1 MELTPDEAVRMS
13 LLFSEQNRNPQQVLS
28 LVSNNLKTTK
38 GVVGGAHL
46 VIVDSML
53 FGSATKASDGPMVL
67 YVVSNGSDQGYTIVN
82 KDNRL
87 APIVGYS
94 DSGDYNTEARNP
106 AVNIILRN
114 VVAYQAHLL
123 DSLEG
128 LRGDQVYNDLQNK
141 LGITQGP
148 ATRIYDDDGP
158 PDNRPT
164 VPWDRY
170 EVVEEASWQTQ
181 DYVDGPL
188 LETKWGQMDPYN
200 SLLPT
205 NCPVGCTATSAAQIM
220 AYYKY
225 PKYSPIT
232 GQEYLWNS
240 YPTQTYNWAA
250 DLKYNIGNLMIDL
263 GSRNC
268 LNMVYLAITNPFT
281 SEIIYPG
288 SFPGS
293 LNCTN
298 TPRTFE
304 IFGYYGGAHR
314 RYSYEAIVPDI
325 SAKRPVHICGKES
338 LVKGWHTWVLDG
350 ATHYSNWRRT
360 ATKFYYQ
367 GSLVHTIYQ
376 DYIWSA
382 AAYVHHN
389 FGWSGLDN
397 GWYSSGSMYWE
408 FDTDVEI
415 ITGIRP
421 R

>member
-13 LLFSEQNRNPQQVLS
+13 LLFSEQSRNPKQVLS

-38 GVVGGAHL
+38 GFVGDANP

-94 DSGDYNTEARNP
+94 ESGDYNTKERNP
-106 AVNIILRN
+106 ALDIILRN

-123 DSLEG
+123 DSLEN
-128 LRGDQVYNDLQNK
+128 LRGDQVYSDLQNK
-141 LGITQGP
+141 LGIAQGP
-148 ATRIYDDDGP
+148 ATRILYEEDGP

-188 LETKWGQMDPYN
+188 LKTRWGQGNPYN

-205 NCPVGCTATSAAQIM
+205 NCPTGCTATSAAQIM

-240 YPTQTYNWAA
+240 YPTQTYDWPTEQ
-250 DLKYNIGNLMIDL
+250 KFNIGRLMVDL
-263 GSRNC
+263 GSKSC
-268 LNMVYLAITNPFT
+268 LNMQYVAIDFYPFEKYYL
-281 SEIIYPG
+281 G

-304 IFGYYGGAHR
+304 IFGYYGGAHK

-325 SAKRPVHICGKES
+325 SAKRPVHVCGLK
-338 LVKGWHTWVLDG
+338 LIGWHTWVLDG
-350 ATHYSNWRRT
+350 AKHCSNWRRA
-360 ATKFYYQ
+360 ATKFYYE
-367 GSLVHTIYQ
+367 GRLVHTIYQ
-376 DYIWSA
+376 DQMWSA

-389 FGWSGLDN
+389 FGWSGTDN